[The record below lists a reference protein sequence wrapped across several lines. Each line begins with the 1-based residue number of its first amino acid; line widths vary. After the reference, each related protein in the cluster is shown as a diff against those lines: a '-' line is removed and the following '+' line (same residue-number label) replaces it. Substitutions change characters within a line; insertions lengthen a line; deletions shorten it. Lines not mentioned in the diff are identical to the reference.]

1 MKPIKYRAWHKREK
15 KMNKHPLCI
24 TCNPQNTRMLHTGKL
39 TCYQTT
45 ERGVNIWLTL
55 CVYCVSGKLTCYQTT
70 ERGVTFKRYTCSSCG
85 RQWDAKDKVML
96 WPVHMRVVPKWA
108 FTHWREHA
116 GRYDIGSHLFVRV
129 IRVGPLHITLGNRDY
144 AWRRRRGQFYPKG
157 KTA

>member
-24 TCNPQNTRMLHTGKL
+24 TCNPQNTRMLHT
-39 TCYQTT
+39 
-45 ERGVNIWLTL
+45 
-55 CVYCVSGKLTCYQTT
+55 GKLTCYQTT